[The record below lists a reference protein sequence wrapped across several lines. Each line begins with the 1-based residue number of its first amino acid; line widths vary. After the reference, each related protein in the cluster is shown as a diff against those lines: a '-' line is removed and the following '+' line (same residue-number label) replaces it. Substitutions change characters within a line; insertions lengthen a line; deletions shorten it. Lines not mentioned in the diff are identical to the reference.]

1 MPQIRQPLLTQGPQ
15 AVDPTHLLTPFHVEG
30 PRQNRGIS
38 VPPHR
43 HPQGMLLMVQE
54 GLSVVQSDGAVLT
67 MTPGRVGWIPP
78 GVLHEANWFG
88 HARGLFVYV
97 RADGCE
103 RLPAQS
109 RVWPSNPLIEALL
122 HRLAGAPADGLQ
134 RRHTLRLFDLLIT
147 ELQLCDEVRLSLPMP
162 RDRRL
167 RELAASLL
175 DQPED
180 GRGIEAWARRLNMSS
195 RTLMRR
201 FRGETGVTLGQWRQ
215 QARLLRAQEML
226 AVGKP
231 VTEVALAVGYE
242 STSAFIGS
250 FRAAFGVTPSQY
262 FGRH

>member
-1 MPQIRQPLLTQGPQ
+1 GPDHD
-15 AVDPTHLLTPFHVEG
+15 ARARRLDPA
-30 PRQNRGIS
+30 RR
-38 VPPHR
+38 
-43 HPQGMLLMVQE
+43 
-54 GLSVVQSDGAVLT
+54 A
-67 MTPGRVGWIPP
+67 
-78 GVLHEANWFG
+78 
-88 HARGLFVYV
+88 ARGQLVRPRARPVRV
-97 RADGCE
+97 RAGR
-103 RLPAQS
+103 RLRAAARPVA
-109 RVWPSNPLIEALL
+109 
-122 HRLAGAPADGLQ
+122 RLAVEPADRGAAAPAGRAPADGLQ

-162 RDRRL
+162 RDRQL